1 MKKIKSILLGIIC
14 SFTCTVLLL
23 IGFSLFLVN
32 NNINDGLIS
41 VFIIVFF
48 SVSILCG
55 AIITARRIR
64 SKGAFYGF
72 VMSIVYIM
80 LLYAISSLCIGDFS
94 IQKTSIFM
102 IISGSLLGIL
112 GGIIGVNIK

>member
-23 IGFSLFLVN
+23 IFFSLFFVN
-32 NNINDGLIS
+32 NNINESFIS
-41 VFIIVFF
+41 IFIVVFF

-55 AIITARRIR
+55 AVITTRKIK

-72 VMSIVYIM
+72 VMSVMYII
-80 LLYAISSLCIGDFS
+80 LLYGISSLYMGDFS
-94 IQKTSIFM
+94 LQKTSIYM
-102 IISGSLLGIL
+102 ITSGSLLGIL